1 MIDKERVH
9 GLCDKCIEKI
19 DWSLENHFRSQMDD
33 FAFDDVLYCCVYGA
47 YPRAIIYNMKL
58 YGSPYIAR
66 NLGLLL
72 AERAKVYMDEKGI
85 FFDYLVPV
93 PLSKEKQKKRG
104 YNQAELLAK
113 YAGKE
118 LGIPTLNAMEKLKDT
133 KSMRSSRGLERHF
146 ILDQAFRVVE
156 LNKAKVEGANIILVD
171 DVITTGSTANECS
184 KVLKLAGAKSI
195 VVLCFASSKV
205 I

>member
-1 MIDKERVH
+1 
-9 GLCDKCIEKI
+9 
-19 DWSLENHFRSQMDD
+19 
-33 FAFDDVLYCCVYGA
+33 
-47 YPRAIIYNMKL
+47 
-58 YGSPYIAR
+58 
-66 NLGLLL
+66 
-72 AERAKVYMDEKGI
+72 MDEKGI

-104 YNQAELLAK
+104 YNQAGLLAR

-118 LGIPTLNAMEKLKDT
+118 LGIPVLEAIEKIKDT
-133 KSMRSSRGLERHF
+133 RAMRSSRGLERRF

-156 LNKAKVEGANIILVD
+156 TNKAKVEGANIILVD